1 MSLIFLFLF
10 FIGLIAFF
18 FYILFTYTF
27 YLVIS
32 IVGLIISWSI
42 FKKIMR
48 LRFNMK
54 LKKSWIEVLD
64 NILNN
69 LAYYENEY
77 TIFIPVQLKIQNGEI
92 NLNIFISNVK
102 ITWHIRLW
110 FLAKGEQIAELID
123 IFYEKVFSCIFNF
136 SVFTK

>member
-64 NILNN
+64 NVLNN

-123 IFYEKVFSCIFNF
+123 IFYEKVLSCIFNF